1 MSMSVSVTE
10 EKMQQVL
17 EDVDAVPKDANQELK
32 EMEQM
37 DTLPGQP
44 QGQPE
49 PRQSEPNELDRNV
62 PVAPESPD
70 DELRRTNSVT
80 AAYDKFKSEHDRH
93 DCTIQAMG
101 KYCQDFDLRQN
112 LLTHGKNRAK
122 SIERY
127 TSEKPTDENSL
138 GYRRWLLAKF
148 VDTYQVQMF
157 VIMLICVNSAAPS
170 PQWRCPL
177 TKTMQHTQRTWH
189 SMEAVFAVIFNM
201 ELILKTF
208 AFGFVMFT
216 DPYNRFDA
224 ILIIISDITD
234 VIALSSGQTGGSNPL
249 MAVRVFRVFRVL
261 RLWQQLQPLE
271 RTVNA
276 FLHSI
281 GQLANC
287 CWLRSPA

>member
-37 DTLPGQP
+37 DTLRGQP

-62 PVAPESPD
+62 PVAPESPA
-70 DELRRTNSVT
+70 DELGRTNSVT

-157 VIMLICVNSAAPS
+157 VIMLICVNSAI
-170 PQWRCPL
+170 
-177 TKTMQHTQRTWH
+177 TTMEVSTDGNDAAYSTYLAL
-189 SMEAVFAVIFNM
+189 EAVFAVIFNM

-271 RTVNA
+271 RIVNA